1 MTNNKRLTYL
11 DTAAGIFI
19 IYMIFYHC
27 SQFSGMTHNQV
38 FKFLQ
43 VVFSC
48 FMAWFFFKSGMFYKR
63 DITFKEEFIHTLCK
77 LWRPYLLFWFI
88 GIVVEAIKYS
98 SMGDTNLVHYV
109 LTPFKSTLLYGG
121 VNNGVLP
128 MWFLVTLFAVR
139 TLSPV
144 MLKVCNGY
152 GWAVCGV
159 VGAILCHINGIYGWG
174 FIHPYYISNFFPAMF
189 FYGMGFLM
197 KDKQF
202 DKKIFLIALVIY
214 AISFAWP
221 FMVDFHVNSVTRG
234 NTFLWYVY
242 AIAGIIVINYI
253 CKNSI
258 VQFKPVTDI
267 GRNSM
272 WWFLAHWPVISLLD
286 IFYVNVCK
294 ISGGGIACGRIRNCY
309 IDIGIV
315 VPTCKPLS
323 A

>member
-1 MTNNKRLTYL
+1 MTNNKRLIYL

-27 SQFSGMTHNQV
+27 SQFADMTNNHV

-63 DITFKEEFIHTLCK
+63 DITVKEEFIHTLRK
-77 LWRPYLLFWFI
+77 LWRPYILFWCI

-98 SMGDTNLVHYV
+98 SIGDTNWMHYV
-109 LTPFKSTLLYGG
+109 LTPFKSSLLYGG
-121 VNNGVLP
+121 VNNGASP

-144 MLKVCNGY
+144 MLKICNGY

-159 VGAILCHINGIYGWG
+159 VGAILCYINGMYGWG

-189 FYGMGFLM
+189 FYGLGFLM
-197 KDKQF
+197 KEKQF
-202 DKKIFLIALVIY
+202 DKEIFFIALVIY
-214 AISFAWP
+214 AISFAWSS
-221 FMVDFHVNSVTRG
+221 MVDFQANSLTRG
-234 NTFLWYVY
+234 NAFLWYVY
-242 AIAGIIVINYI
+242 APAAIVVFNYI
-253 CKNSI
+253 CKKVNYA
-258 VQFKPVTDI
+258 VRPVTNI

-272 WWFLAHWPVISLLD
+272 WWFLAHWPVLCLSD

-294 ISGGGIACGRIRNCY
+294 ISGGTACNRIYNSHV
-309 IDIGIV
+309 DIGIV
-315 VPTCKPLS
+315 TPSCKPLS
-323 A
+323 T

>member
-1 MTNNKRLTYL
+1 MTNNKRLIYL

-27 SQFSGMTHNQV
+27 SQFADMTNNHV

-63 DITFKEEFIHTLCK
+63 DITVKEEFIHTLRK
-77 LWRPYLLFWFI
+77 LWRPYILFWCI

-98 SMGDTNLVHYV
+98 SIGDTNWMHYV
-109 LTPFKSTLLYGG
+109 LTPFKSSLLYGG
-121 VNNGVLP
+121 VNNGASP

-144 MLKVCNGY
+144 MLKICNGY

-159 VGAILCHINGIYGWG
+159 VGAILCYINGMYGWG

-189 FYGMGFLM
+189 FYGLGFLM
-197 KDKQF
+197 KEKQF
-202 DKKIFLIALVIY
+202 DKEIFFIALVIY

-221 FMVDFHVNSVTRG
+221 SMVDFQANSLTRG
-234 NTFLWYVY
+234 NAFY
-242 AIAGIIVINYI
+242 GM
-253 CKNSI
+253 
-258 VQFKPVTDI
+258 F
-267 GRNSM
+267 M
-272 WWFLAHWPVISLLD
+272 LLL
-286 IFYVNVCK
+286 
-294 ISGGGIACGRIRNCY
+294 
-309 IDIGIV
+309 
-315 VPTCKPLS
+315 PLS
-323 A
+323 CLIISAKKSITQLDLLQTSVETQCGGFLPIGLCYVFQIYFMLMYVKFRGGYCLQQNL